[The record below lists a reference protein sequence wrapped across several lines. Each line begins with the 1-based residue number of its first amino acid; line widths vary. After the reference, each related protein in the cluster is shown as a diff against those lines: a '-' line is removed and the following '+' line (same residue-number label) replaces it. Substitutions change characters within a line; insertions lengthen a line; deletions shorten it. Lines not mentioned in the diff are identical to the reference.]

1 MALGKG
7 ERREK
12 YRRRS
17 RKRTPPQL
25 SVIGVVDGGV
35 KIGKERGRKGR
46 EWEGKGK
53 GWGRGGEGKGREWK
67 RRKGRGDKH

>member
-1 MALGKG
+1 
-7 ERREK
+7 
-12 YRRRS
+12 
-17 RKRTPPQL
+17 
-25 SVIGVVDGGV
+25 VIGVVDGGV